1 MDYQMCKAEI
11 DLYKKEGD
19 AEKLK
24 IAEGELKILEQD
36 PNVQK
41 YKYAVKLRDKITD
54 QLDKCN
60 KLSDTMKDLM
70 KAADHYDEM
79 KKHPAKDD
87 YLSSEFRQN
96 ARNNIRQL
104 ESRNKLKDPDAPA
117 ANAQAV
123 AKIEPKRLTVKKP
136 Q

>member
-1 MDYQMCKAEI
+1 MFSLDERLSLCASFVRH
-11 DLYKKEGD
+11 GS
-19 AEKLK
+19 KLAD
-24 IAEGELKILEQD
+24 IGTDHAYLPIWLIENNLIES
-36 PNVQK
+36 
-41 YKYAVKLRDKITD
+41 AV
-54 QLDKCN
+54 
-60 KLSDTMKDLM
+60 
-70 KAADHYDEM
+70 AADVRTGPLE
-79 KKHPAKDD
+79 
-87 YLSSEFRQN
+87 N